1 MSFKVTKTEPRG
13 SAKAK
18 KIASSI
24 SVVDA
29 KGSVTYTDAIGS
41 VSHVDL
47 SASTG
52 YVDLR
57 SAISSR
63 FISPSAITLGY
74 YLLKHEAFDFLT
86 TLDTTTFTFD
96 KSLFDEVSI
105 TEDVVKFFHGKG
117 NTDTAFASTILD
129 LGLQKNLAPDF
140 ASFDDSI
147 SYQVDFRRTFAE
159 TPQTTDY
166 QVFAVEKSL
175 LDIAVSTELLARHF
189 TTGKVDQFSALDS
202 PSLGA
207 GKVFANAFSTTDT
220 QVVSPTKVL
229 ADSSQFADTQ
239 RVSFGANIYDVINV
253 TDDFLGA
260 SNIDDD
266 QTMHF
271 GKTLL
276 SNGSTSESLDRL
288 VNYVRA
294 FSDAGTLSDTTV
306 LSPNKF
312 FADSSTIADEF
323 NRVITYSRQ
332 FADSGYLT
340 TEFSAGIGKLLQD
353 NGTVGETAV
362 KSTSKNN
369 SDSASI
375 TDSGALFWQDYVE
388 DPSYFGEDYVGNRQ
402 LF

>member
-29 KGSVTYTDAIGS
+29 KGSVTYTDAAGR

-47 SASTG
+47 SATNS

-57 SAISSR
+57 SAIGSR
-63 FISPSAITLGY
+63 YISPSAITLGY
-74 YLLKHEAFDFLT
+74 YLLKHEAFDLFT
-86 TLDTTTFTFD
+86 ALDIATFTFS
-96 KSLFDEVSI
+96 KSLFDEVAI

-117 NTDTAFASTILD
+117 HTDTAFISTVLD
-129 LGLQKNLAPDF
+129 LGLQKHVAPDF

-147 SYQVDFRRTFAE
+147 SYRVDFKRTFNE
-159 TPQTTDY
+159 TPEFSDY
-166 QVFAVEKSL
+166 QVFATSKYL
-175 LDIAVSTELLARHF
+175 NDIAVSSERLARAIG
-189 TTGKVDQFSALDS
+189 TTKEDLFSLVDAI
-202 PSLGA
+202 SLES
-207 GKVFANAFSTTDT
+207 GKVFGDA
-220 QVVSPTKVL
+220 
-229 ADSSQFADTQ
+229 
-239 RVSFGANIYDVINV
+239 FGATDATSLEPSKVFGDATEFTDVQRFDIGRSIADFINV

-271 GKTLL
+271 GKTLID
-276 SNGSTSESLDRL
+276 NGSASESLSRL
-288 VNYVRA
+288 VNYARV
-294 FSDAGTLSDTTV
+294 FSDAGSTADVTSLA
-306 LSPNKF
+306 PNKIVDDVATLGDVF
-312 FADSSTIADEF
+312 
-323 NRVITYSRQ
+323 SRTLVYERELD
-332 FADSGYLT
+332 DSGYLST
-340 TEFSAGIGKLLQD
+340 QFSASISKPLQD
-353 NGTVGETAV
+353 NGTAAETAV
-362 KSTSKNN
+362 KSVGSNS
-369 SDSASI
+369 SDSASV